1 MARNRG
7 RRRRREILERRGAWM
22 AGSIPRLLGCW
33 RSTVGATGFP
43 VAPRGGGSGWGGGR
57 HGTEIIGV
65 FRPTMVRG
73 ATPSLTL
80 PHKGGGNYLGLYLN
94 SFSCPPKVGM
104 GVSVPNASDSSSH
117 QPKQPDSR
125 GSSPAMTRRAT
136 LELAPIK
143 AAPPSRIRVSGSA
156 SSGDRCGGPNNCS
169 RRHARG

>member
-1 MARNRG
+1 MSD
-7 RRRRREILERRGAWM
+7 GAPGWP
-22 AGSIPRLLGCW
+22 GQSHGCW
-33 RSTVGATGFP
+33 VAGEVQSAPPGSPSPLVGEG
-43 VAPRGGGSGWGGGR
+43 RGGGGAPRDGNHWRFPPNDGAWGQ
-57 HGTEIIGV
+57 
-65 FRPTMVRG
+65 P
-73 ATPSLTL
+73 PLTL
-80 PHKGGGNYLGLYLN
+80 PHKGGGNYRGLYLN

-156 SSGDRCGGPNNCS
+156 SSGDKCDGPNNCS